1 MRIINGNCIPSVTD
15 IMRAA
20 AHCRALAAGAHYS
33 GRIAAYWDL
42 DDGSVS
48 YHDFIGGGWL
58 QCIRR
63 VEIASAEAGRGLLYA
78 GTAADKR
85 TDAEQVRAEMLRG
98 LLYAGAADGGY
109 IDMAAGRFYRR

>member
-42 DDGSVS
+42 DDGSMS
-48 YHDFIGGGWL
+48 YHEFIGGGWL
-58 QCIRR
+58 QSPRR
-63 VEIASAEAGRGLLYA
+63 VEIASADTGRGRIYPGSRSECMWCATLA
-78 GTAADKR
+78 R
-85 TDAEQVRAEMLRG
+85 
-98 LLYAGAADGGY
+98 DGVISA
-109 IDMAAGRFYRR
+109 IDQTV